1 MLLLSVQTR
10 WSALSKLITNMEP
23 KLFKNPE
30 EEIAHLRA
38 ELSRR
43 EAALA
48 EEKASPEKIAAAG
61 REVVRDYAV
70 RPAHE
75 VLAQEN
81 MPTFSV
87 KPKVGATETVKEPK
101 AYFLEKM
108 KVEGVKKTL
117 LLLEK
122 ENNPQLVDLVHDA
135 LVEELR
141 AGIVVPDLREG
152 APHFEALHMS
162 LFEISIART
171 QGDNAE
177 KVPLKDDLRVMMQF
191 FAGMQSM
198 GYGGRAAH
206 YTFEIAVAEASSDIV
221 FYIAVPTAAAEL
233 FEKHLLSLVPRA
245 SIAFVPKDYSIF
257 VPQGVAYAAVARLAE
272 HAINPLAPVESFSH
286 DPIDVVVQALTKIE
300 HTGAG
305 AAIQFVIATHQN
317 SVDRRS
323 MEEIQKRVKKGDDP
337 KVAIKESTF
346 GGAALSTLG
355 SLFKSAEAAAKEKE
369 KLQGVDRS
377 QELKRYEQKLA
388 SGTMSAEVRVVTSA
402 KTLDEARHIALDIQS
417 AFNQFDAQDS
427 NHITWKT
434 LEGSAVRDMVR
445 SYSFREPEATYAL
458 ALSQEELALM
468 AHFPQVGTAKTSQL
482 KQTGSKRAAAPLAIA
497 HDGTLLG
504 INRYQGTETRIFIT
518 PEDRLRHFYII
529 GQTGTGKTTL
539 MKNMVVQDI
548 LNGDG
553 VCMIDPHGT
562 DLADIMGAIP
572 PERYD
577 DVIYFDPAY
586 MERSVGLN
594 ILEYNP
600 QKPEEKTFV
609 VNELLAIFKKL
620 YSAESMGPMFEQY
633 FRNAALLILDDP
645 ESGSTLLDISR
656 VFADKAYR
664 DYKLSKAKNPIV
676 VQFWREIA
684 GKAGGEASL
693 ENIVPYI
700 TSKIDTF
707 TGNDYMRPIL
717 GQQHSTFNFREMM
730 DSKKIFLV
738 NLSKGRLGELNANLI
753 GMMIVGKFLMA
764 ALSRVDDPTK
774 GYPPFYLH
782 MDEFQNIST
791 DSISQILSEA
801 RKYKLGLT
809 VAHQFIAQL
818 DESIKN
824 AVFGNV
830 GNKAAFRV
838 GPDDAAFLEKQFA
851 PEFTASDL
859 ASVENRNAYV
869 SMLVS
874 GVPARPFSLETLPP
888 PASDAALV
896 QKLIEYSVTR
906 YGRSRADVDA
916 EIMQRYIA

>member
-1 MLLLSVQTR
+1 
-10 WSALSKLITNMEP
+10 MES
-23 KLFKNPE
+23 KLFKSPE

-43 EAALA
+43 EAALTA
-48 EEKASPEKIAAAG
+48 QEATPEQIASAG

-81 MPTFSV
+81 MPTFSIGV
-87 KPKVGATETVKEPK
+87 KPSVPEVIQEPK
-101 AYFLEKM
+101 IHFLERM
-108 KVEGVKKTL
+108 KTEGVKKTL
-117 LLLEK
+117 ALLEK
-122 ENNPQLVDLVHDA
+122 ENNPQLTDAVHDA

-141 AGIVVPDLREG
+141 AGILVPDLKEG
-152 APHFEALHMS
+152 TTHWEALHMS

-177 KVPLKDDLRVMMQF
+177 KASLKDDIRVMMQF
-191 FAGMQSM
+191 FAGMQGA

-206 YTFEIAVAEASSDIV
+206 YTFEIAVAEGSNDIV
-221 FYIAVPTAAAEL
+221 FYVAVPTVAAQL
-233 FEKHLLSLVPRA
+233 FEKHILSLIPRA
-245 SIAFVPKDYSIF
+245 SIAFAPKDYSIF
-257 VPQGVAYAAVARLAE
+257 VANGVANTSVAQLAE
-272 HAINPLAPVESFSH
+272 HYIHPLADVETFSH
-286 DPIDVVVQALTKIE
+286 DPIDVIVQTLTKIE
-300 HTGAG
+300 HSGAG

-317 SVDRRS
+317 TVARS
-323 MEEIQKRVKKGDDP
+323 TMEEIQKRVKKGDNP

-346 GGAALSTLG
+346 SGAAIATFG
-355 SLFKSAEAAAKEKE
+355 SLFKSPEDEVKEKE
-369 KLQGVDRS
+369 KLQGIDRTAD
-377 QELKRYEQKLA
+377 LKRYEDKL
-388 SGTMSAEVRVVTSA
+388 SSPTMSVELRIVTSA
-402 KTLDEARHIALDIQS
+402 PALDGARAIARDIQS
-417 AFNQFDAQDS
+417 AFNQFNASDS
-427 NHITWKT
+427 NRIIWNE
-434 LEGSAVRDMVR
+434 LSGSAARDMVR
-445 SYSFREPEATYAL
+445 DYSFREPQAKYAL
-458 ALSQEELALM
+458 ALSQEELALL

-482 KQTGSKRAAAPLAIA
+482 KQTGSKRAAAPLTIA
-497 HDGTLLG
+497 KEGTLLG
-504 INRYQGTETRIFIT
+504 INRYQGTETRIFVT

-600 QKPEEKTFV
+600 AKPEEKTFV

-656 VFADKAYR
+656 VFADSQYR
-664 DYKLSKAKNPIV
+664 NYKLSKAKNPIV

-717 GQQHSTFNFREMM
+717 GQQHSTFNFRDIMT
-730 DSKKIFLV
+730 
-738 NLSKGRLGELNANLI
+738 R
-753 GMMIVGKFLMA
+753 
-764 ALSRVDDPTK
+764 
-774 GYPPFYLH
+774 
-782 MDEFQNIST
+782 
-791 DSISQILSEA
+791 
-801 RKYKLGLT
+801 RK
-809 VAHQFIAQL
+809 
-818 DESIKN
+818 S
-824 AVFGNV
+824 
-830 GNKAAFRV
+830 
-838 GPDDAAFLEKQFA
+838 
-851 PEFTASDL
+851 S
-859 ASVENRNAYV
+859 S
-869 SMLVS
+869 
-874 GVPARPFSLETLPP
+874 
-888 PASDAALV
+888 
-896 QKLIEYSVTR
+896 
-906 YGRSRADVDA
+906 
-916 EIMQRYIA
+916 